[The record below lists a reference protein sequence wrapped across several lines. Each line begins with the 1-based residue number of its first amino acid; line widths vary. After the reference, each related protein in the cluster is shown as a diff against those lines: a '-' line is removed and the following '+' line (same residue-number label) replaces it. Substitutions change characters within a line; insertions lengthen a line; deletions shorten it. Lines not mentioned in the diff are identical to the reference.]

1 MPDAKAQS
9 CLSGWTLQ
17 LSTVTWLADLPD
29 RGIPGLFEQRGG
41 RGGEGCLEE
50 TAVVAGGGCGCRKG
64 ASLKKDKAGGGL
76 GGRAQ
81 RLPSRLW

>member
-41 RGGEGCLEE
+41 EGCLEE
-50 TAVVAGGGCGCRKG
+50 TAVVVGGGCGCRKG
-64 ASLKKDKAGGGL
+64 ASLKKGKAGGGL
-76 GGRAQ
+76 EGRAQ